1 MCEDISINA
10 LDYLLENNKKKNQ
23 YHNIAYVNKI
33 KKLLNIQK
41 DNPKLIIETIDIS
54 KDRKFNIIQDGY
66 LIGGTKQRV
75 VTDFIKKILI
85 KNKKIKTLLYRGS
98 SNGFGSIACAY
109 AAYKLGLKSHVFL
122 SYNNHSDEKNQIYDT
137 RQINTLHALNAN
149 ITMCDS
155 YSKAKNLEY
164 ELGYGDNWE
173 TKDEYYVCPMGF
185 NDDDKIMVNLL
196 SKKINKAMK
205 NTLLSETKNPRIWL
219 IAASGGILMALHKSL
234 PTAHFIILLYGGKN
248 YKDKIKNWS
257 SKFNNIKILK
267 NDSFLNNKKERLNRK
282 SYYSSVENYDDLIWP
297 YIKKFGKSNDFIWN
311 VSSDDYIY

>member
-1 MCEDISINA
+1 MACTCVHAVGSCARVSAVRGRARRAVCHPLRPSRARCARVHAPSAAAHPESFSIR
-10 LDYLLENNKKKNQ
+10 LL
-23 YHNIAYVNKI
+23 
-33 KKLLNIQK
+33 
-41 DNPKLIIETIDIS
+41 
-54 KDRKFNIIQDGY
+54 
-66 LIGGTKQRV
+66 GTG
-75 VTDFIKKILI
+75 T
-85 KNKKIKTLLYRGS
+85 TAA
-98 SNGFGSIACAY
+98 IACAY

-164 ELGYGDNWE
+164 ELGYGDNWK

-219 IAASGGILMALHKSL
+219 VVASGGILMALHKCL
-234 PTAHFIILLYGGKN
+234 EKDNYHLLN
-248 YKDKIKNWS
+248 
-257 SKFNNIKILK
+257 
-267 NDSFLNNKKERLNRK
+267 
-282 SYYSSVENYDDLIWP
+282 
-297 YIKKFGKSNDFIWN
+297 
-311 VSSDDYIY
+311 